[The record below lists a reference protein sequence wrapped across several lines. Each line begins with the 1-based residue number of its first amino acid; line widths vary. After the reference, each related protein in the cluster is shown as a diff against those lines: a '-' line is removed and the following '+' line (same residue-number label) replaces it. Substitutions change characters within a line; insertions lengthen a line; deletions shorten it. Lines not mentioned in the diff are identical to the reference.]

1 VVGDARA
8 RVVADLSERG
18 ARRVLSENVG
28 VAAHLMSDE
37 WKWFVLIRPSPRMT
51 PFATRTGNTC
61 AARSMPTRPKASTK
75 RPPPVAG
82 VFHHIS
88 PHHADLYFNENG
100 FSMVATQSVPTGSV
114 PEHAS
119 AGKKSTAMVSDRAW
133 GRGSISRW
141 ASTTSNYARWHSDTA
156 RRRNVWLIKPANA
169 KRTLVSELPQATSS
183 WFSALF
189 ASYAVLV
196 CAATDGLTSD
206 EPAIKSSS

>member
-100 FSMVATQSVPTGSV
+100 FSMVATKVSRRAVCRNTQGPGRSQPLWSQIA
-114 PEHAS
+114 HAPNW
-119 AGKKSTAMVSDRAW
+119 R
-133 GRGSISRW
+133 RGSDHPLGV
-141 ASTTSNYARWHSDTA
+141 NY
-156 RRRNVWLIKPANA
+156 V
-169 KRTLVSELPQATSS
+169 
-183 WFSALF
+183 
-189 ASYAVLV
+189 
-196 CAATDGLTSD
+196 
-206 EPAIKSSS
+206 